1 MSETKQR
8 FRKERL
14 DAVLASAREC
24 PGAEV
29 EIDMVTGKARIVF
42 PAIMTSG
49 PPLASAEEEALR
61 AEEAMIAAMGG
72 KR

>member
-1 MSETKQR
+1 MSTKQR
-8 FRKERL
+8 FRKERF

-24 PGAEV
+24 PGARV
-29 EIDMVTGKARIVF
+29 KVNLVTGEAVIDF
-42 PAIMTSG
+42 PAITETVA
-49 PPLASAEEEALR
+49 PATADEEALR